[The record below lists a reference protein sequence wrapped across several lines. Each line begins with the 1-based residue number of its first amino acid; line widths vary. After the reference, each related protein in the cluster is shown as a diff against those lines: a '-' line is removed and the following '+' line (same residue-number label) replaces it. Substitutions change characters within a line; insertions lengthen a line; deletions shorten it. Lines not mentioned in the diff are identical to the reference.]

1 MNGQGVVCVTF
12 SEQLNDYME
21 QLACSARELGDLGGI
36 SAASLSRYRS
46 GARVPA
52 LETKAFEIYAAPLP
66 GWPPKIIC
74 RKLRQTL

>member
-1 MNGQGVVCVTF
+1 MTF

-46 GARVPA
+46 GARIPA
-52 LETKAFEIYAAPLP
+52 LGTKAFENLCSAIARLAA
-66 GWPPKIIC
+66 KKNC
-74 RKLRQTL
+74 RKLRRTL

>member
-1 MNGQGVVCVTF
+1 MTF
-12 SEQLNDYME
+12 SKQLNDYME

-46 GARVPA
+46 GARIPA
-52 LETKAFEIYAAPLP
+52 LGTKAFENLCSAMP

-74 RKLRQTL
+74 RKLRRTL